1 MKRANFISSV
11 SANKKRKAGKP
22 KQKNST
28 PTPASGESVYR
39 IVKGSPV
46 PTTNSK
52 EKIREAVVAAI
63 Y

>member
-1 MKRANFISSV
+1 MKRANFISSI
-11 SANKKRKAGKP
+11 SANKKRKLRKP

-28 PTPASGESVYR
+28 QTPASGENAYR

-52 EKIREAVVAAI
+52 EKIRQAVEAAI